1 MTEPTLKS
9 HRRADAD
16 TTVVD
21 VSGVRIGDGSYPV
34 IAGPALASN
43 ADDLRHAARIAK
55 QGGAAIVRAGVH
67 TRSGSPYGSVGLG
80 ARGLEALASVR
91 HEVGIPVMTEVV
103 EPGHVEEVAEHVDMI
118 QIGSDSM
125 QDFSLLKAAGSVDKP
140 VLLKRGASATID
152 EWLMAAEYILD
163 AGNDRVVLCERGIRT
178 FETRTR
184 HTLDISSVPLV
195 QRISHLPVIIDPGR
209 AAGDPDVVVPLAL
222 AGRAAG
228 ADGLAVDVH
237 PRPESDP
244 DSRHQLDEIGYLG
257 LMDALGVPRL
267 RDEIDRIDREIV
279 RLLARRLHRSVEIG
293 RRKAEM
299 GVDLY
304 SPGRETELL
313 AEVMEEARSA
323 GMDPAHVA
331 SVFEMVLE
339 YSKAEQIAAV
349 TGDQTRSA

>member
-21 VSGVRIGDGSYPV
+21 VSGVRFGDGSYPV
-34 IAGPALASN
+34 IAGPTLATDVSE
-43 ADDLRHAARIAK
+43 LREAAAIAK
-55 QGGAAIVRAGVH
+55 QGGGAIVRAGVYA
-67 TRSGSPYGSVGLG
+67 RSGSPYGSVGLG
-80 ARGLEALASVR
+80 DEGLEALADVR
-91 HEVGIPVMTEVV
+91 READIPVMTEVV
-103 EPGHVEEVAEHVDMI
+103 EPGRVEQVAEHVDMV
-118 QIGSDSM
+118 QVGSDSM
-125 QDFSLLKAAGSVDKP
+125 QDFSLLRAVGEADRP
-140 VLLKRGASATID
+140 VLLKRGPAATID
-152 EWLMAAEYILD
+152 EWLMAAEYVLD
-163 AGNDRVVLCERGIRT
+163 AGNQAVVLCERGIRT

-209 AAGDPDVVVPLAL
+209 AAGDPGVVVPLAL

-237 PRPESDP
+237 PRPAPDP
-244 DSRHQLDEIGYLG
+244 ETRHQLDEEGYLA

-279 RLLARRLHRSVEIG
+279 RLLAHRLGRSVEIG
-293 RRKAEM
+293 LRKADM

-313 AEVMEEARSA
+313 AEVMDEARA
-323 GMDPAHVA
+323 LGMDPGHVA
-331 SVFEMVLE
+331 AIFELVLE
-339 YSKAEQIAAV
+339 YSRAEQQAAV
-349 TGDQTRSA
+349 KRSSSQSA